1 MTICLP
7 SRVTSQVPSYV
18 PSQTLSQ
25 PVAPST
31 PPPLASRSASS
42 HARQA
47 CTPPRVTRRNTYAL
61 RIRGD
66 RMRDCNLFDGD
77 VIIIH
82 RHQHDAH
89 QETAVATINQ
99 REVTL
104 KQLSISRLGIH
115 LWPEDAAIPDLFLH
129 NCDIQVLGMVMGV
142 AQHTTETQ
150 HH

>member
-1 MTICLP
+1 MTICLSP
-7 SRVTSQVPSYV
+7 QVTSHVPSYV

-25 PVAPST
+25 PITQPPSRQ
-31 PPPLASRSASS
+31 RSASP
-42 HARQA
+42 HTRQA
-47 CTPPRVTRRNTYAL
+47 CMSHTITRRNTYAL

-89 QETAVATINQ
+89 QETVVATINQ
-99 REVTL
+99 REVAL

-115 LWPEDAAIPDLFLH
+115 LWPEDAAMPEVFLH

-142 AQHTTETQ
+142 AHHATETR

>member
-1 MTICLP
+1 MTICLSP
-7 SRVTSQVPSYV
+7 QVTSHVPSYV

-31 PPPLASRSASS
+31 PTPLASRSASS

-47 CTPPRVTRRNTYAL
+47 CTAPRVTRRNTYAL

-89 QETAVATINQ
+89 QETVVATINQ
-99 REVTL
+99 REVAL

-115 LWPEDAAIPDLFLH
+115 
-129 NCDIQVLGMVMGV
+129 
-142 AQHTTETQ
+142 
-150 HH
+150 

>member
-1 MTICLP
+1 MTTCLS
-7 SRVTSQVPSYV
+7 SRVTSHVPSYV
-18 PSQTLSQ
+18 SPQTLSQ

-31 PPPLASRSASS
+31 PHPLASRSASS
-42 HARQA
+42 HTRQA

>member
-1 MTICLP
+1 MPIP
-7 SRVTSQVPSYV
+7 SGNVSRTFLR
-18 PSQTLSQ
+18 TLSDAVSTGSAIDAYPTSVSQ
-25 PVAPST
+25 RLITCAPSVHT
-31 PPPLASRSASS
+31 
-42 HARQA
+42 
-47 CTPPRVTRRNTYAL
+47 PRVTRRNTYAL

-89 QETAVATINQ
+89 QETVVATINQ
-99 REVTL
+99 REVAL

-115 LWPEDAAIPDLFLH
+115 LWPEDAAMSEVFLH

-142 AQHTTETQ
+142 AHHATETR

>member
-7 SRVTSQVPSYV
+7 TQAA
-18 PSQTLSQ
+18 SQTTNQSVAHHSPQ
-25 PVAPST
+25 P
-31 PPPLASRSASS
+31 RSAVS
-42 HARQA
+42 HTRQA
-47 CTPPRVTRRNTYAL
+47 CIPPRVTRRNTYAL

-89 QETAVATINQ
+89 QETAVVTINQ

-115 LWPEDAAIPDLFLH
+115 LWPEDTAMPELFLH

-142 AQHTTETQ
+142 AHHTKEPQ

>member
-1 MTICLP
+1 MHT
-7 SRVTSQVPSYV
+7 RQGN
-18 PSQTLSQ
+18 
-25 PVAPST
+25 T
-31 PPPLASRSASS
+31 PR
-42 HARQA
+42 
-47 CTPPRVTRRNTYAL
+47 RVTRRNTYAL

-89 QETAVATINQ
+89 QETAVATINH
-99 REVTL
+99 REVAL

-115 LWPEDAAIPDLFLH
+115 LWPEDAAMPDLFLH

-142 AQHTTETQ
+142 AHHAAETR